1 MVVPAVLLPVLME
14 RQDQI
19 QYFQQQLQQVVVL
32 DSDTIMLTQLQE
44 MVVLVQVHQVVHLEL
59 DRLVIPL
66 QQLPHKVKTEEL
78 VFLTQEPLFQIDL
91 EVVEVELV
99 VLGVMGHQERVV
111 HQGVQHLQK
120 LLDQELTI
128 LKEEKEHVEM
138 LHQDPT

>member
-1 MVVPAVLLPVLME
+1 MVEAETLVVVDLEQVELLLV
-14 RQDQI
+14 
-19 QYFQQQLQQVVVL
+19 LQQ
-32 DSDTIMLTQLQE
+32 
-44 MVVLVQVHQVVHLEL
+44 
-59 DRLVIPL
+59 DREIPP

-128 LKEEKEHVEM
+128 LKEEKDHVEI